1 MVVVILETEH
11 RTLESKISGLQQSIN
26 EKDLRLEEV
35 ATLLSDRTMRIA
47 EVGEQLSTAEQLL
60 SEKEEVK
67 YKFKLR

>member
-1 MVVVILETEH
+1 MVVVILDTEH